1 MSVIKTKFTETDV
14 ADLQFEAPTTLSQAL
29 GLMSTPLPGI
39 KPLAGGTDL
48 IVQMRSGRLQPQR
61 IVDLKRIPELIGI
74 KVDQDGFLIG
84 AATPCFALGE
94 HAALRAAW
102 PGVVEAARLIGSTQI
117 QGRASLGGNI
127 CNGSP
132 AADSVPALIA
142 ARAICVIGKLAN
154 ASAGAHSG
162 GELHAVQRR
171 EIPVELMQAGPGR
184 NCLTDG
190 ELLLAIRLPA
200 PTALTGDAYLRLIPR
215 TEMDIAVVGAG
226 VCLTLD
232 SNKRVVSARLALG
245 AVAHTALWVKAAEQC
260 LVGSMLDVAALTKLE
275 AAARAACKPI
285 DDKRGTVAYRTQ
297 VAGVLARRAAL
308 IAYAR
313 AQA

>member
-1 MSVIKTKFTETDV
+1 METDM
-14 ADLQFEAPTTLSQAL
+14 AELQFEAPMTLSQAL
-29 GLMSTPLPGI
+29 GLMRPAPESV
-39 KPLAGGTDL
+39 KALAGGTDL

-84 AATPCFALGE
+84 AATPCFAIGE
-94 HAALRAAW
+94 HATLKAAW

-142 ARAICVIGKLAN
+142 AGAICVIGKVATGN
-154 ASAGAHSG
+154 AV
-162 GELHAVQRR
+162 ELSSDASHPVLRR
-171 EIPVELMQAGPGR
+171 EVPVELMQLGPGR
-184 NCLTDG
+184 TCLNEG
-190 ELLLAIRLPA
+190 ELLLAIRLPLRK
-200 PTALTGDAYLRLIPR
+200 ALTGDAYLRLIPR

-226 VCLTLD
+226 VCLSLD
-232 SNKRVVSARLALG
+232 INRRVVNARVALG
-245 AVAHTALWVKAAEQC
+245 AVAPTALLVEGAGEC
-260 LVGSMLDVAALTKLE
+260 LIGTTLDDTALKNLE

-285 DDKRGTVAYRTQ
+285 DDKRGTLAYRIQ

-313 AQA
+313 AQVSL